1 MFRRALL
8 VALVAALF
16 APAAASATPILGL
29 PLVPPEQAAVWAR
42 MHGATPLFVSL
53 AGLYWEVGE
62 KLGVRPEVAY
72 AQAAKETDFGR
83 FTGVLNARF
92 HNPAGLK
99 RPQGGPNRNPSAHM
113 RFSSWR
119 EGITAQF
126 EHLALYA
133 GKPGYPKAGAVDPR
147 PFASLAGRAK
157 TVEAL
162 GGSWAPSKAYG
173 RSLARLVR
181 MLDLVT

>member
-1 MFRRALL
+1 MFRKAFAFALL
-8 VALVAALF
+8 AALL

-29 PLVPPEQAAVWAR
+29 PAVPPEQAAVWA
-42 MHGATPLFVSL
+42 HQPTPLFVSL
-53 AGLYWEVGE
+53 AGIYWEIGE

-83 FTGVLNARF
+83 FTGVLNTTF

-99 RPQGGPNRNPSAHM
+99 RPQGGPNHNPGAHM
-113 RFSSWR
+113 RFKSWR

-133 GKPGYPKAGAVDPR
+133 GKPGYPRAGAVDPR
-147 PFASLAGRAK
+147 PFASLHGRAK

-173 RSLARLVR
+173 RSLARLVQ